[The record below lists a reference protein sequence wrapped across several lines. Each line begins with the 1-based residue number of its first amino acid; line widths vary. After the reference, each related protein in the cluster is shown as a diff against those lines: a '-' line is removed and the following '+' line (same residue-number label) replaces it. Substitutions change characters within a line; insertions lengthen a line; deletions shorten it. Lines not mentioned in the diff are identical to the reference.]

1 MLKSAFEWL
10 NTTLA
15 GMVHKCP
22 YAVSK
27 KRNKNLNK
35 LKNYSFKEIKI
46 VNATYAGTVGDDIP
60 SNWQVLPNGIY
71 KTCLGLSD
79 SLDEKI
85 FEVTFFQET
94 SIRKRFFTDL
104 YMWQLINLLR
114 CVMTTI
120 LIELV
125 DWKFV
130 FFHKK
135 FINSP
140 ENQHKQNKR
149 FNGLFELVRKSLQN
163 CRKRPTQLDVD
174 TKI

>member
-1 MLKSAFEWL
+1 MFLKTGQTFRQLINLKDLDACDILGHVNDFPMLKSAFEWL

-46 VNATYAGTVGDDIP
+46 VNATYAGIVGDDIP

-104 YMWQLINLLR
+104 YM
-114 CVMTTI
+114 
-120 LIELV
+120 
-125 DWKFV
+125 
-130 FFHKK
+130 
-135 FINSP
+135 
-140 ENQHKQNKR
+140 
-149 FNGLFELVRKSLQN
+149 
-163 CRKRPTQLDVD
+163 
-174 TKI
+174 